1 MHWLKQMFSRRRLS
15 ADLSEEM
22 QQHLEEKIE
31 ALIADGM
38 PREEAIHAA
47 HRAFGNATLI
57 EQRSREVWMWPLI
70 ESICA
75 DIKFALRQLR
85 KSPGFTAAVVLTL
98 ALGIG
103 AVASMLAIVDCVL
116 LRPVAIPHPHQ
127 LVLLYLKTD
136 RTGLRGDLSYSQI
149 DALQRHSRLF
159 TAVAGYATMVKPVGS
174 STGTRSAIVVQ
185 ITPGFFRMLDVHA
198 ALGRLPDQND
208 TAPVAVVSHDFW
220 RIASARTHTLSD
232 P

>member
-1 MHWLKQMFSRRRLS
+1 MNHWLKQIRSRRRLT

-47 HRAFGNATLI
+47 RRAFGNATLI

-70 ESICA
+70 ESIWA

-103 AVASMLAIVDCVL
+103 ANTAIFSLVNAVMLRSLPVQNPDELVVMRWSAHHWPEGGHHSYGDCG
-116 LRPVAIPHPHQ
+116 PE
-127 LVLLYLKTD
+127 
-136 RTGLRGDLSYSQI
+136 
-149 DALQRHSRLF
+149 
-159 TAVAGYATMVKPVGS
+159 TMLGV
-174 STGTRSAIVVQ
+174 
-185 ITPGFFRMLDVHA
+185 TPA
-198 ALGRLPDQND
+198 APFPTPCSKRLPGAKTCFQ
-208 TAPVAVVSHDFW
+208 V
-220 RIASARTHTLSD
+220 R
-232 P
+232 

>member
-1 MHWLKQMFSRRRLS
+1 MKHWLKQICSRRSLF

-47 HRAFGNATLI
+47 RRAFGNATLI
-57 EQRSREVWMWPLI
+57 EQRSREVWMWPLL

-85 KSPGFTAAVVLTL
+85 KSPGFTAAVVLNL

-103 AVASMLAIVDCVL
+103 ANTAIFSLVKTMLL
-116 LRPVAIPHPHQ
+116 QPLPVRAAN
-127 LVLLYLKTD
+127 
-136 RTGLRGDLSYSQI
+136 R
-149 DALQRHSRLF
+149 
-159 TAVAGYATMVKPVGS
+159 
-174 STGTRSAIVVQ
+174 IVV
-185 ITPGFFRMLDVHA
+185 IWIDNLKNGW
-198 ALGRLPDQND
+198 
-208 TAPVAVVSHDFW
+208 S
-220 RIASARTHTLSD
+220 RIGPTGQDYL
-232 P
+232 

>member
-1 MHWLKQMFSRRRLS
+1 MKHWLKQIRSRRRLT

-47 HRAFGNATLI
+47 RRAFGNATLI

-70 ESICA
+70 ESIWA

-103 AVASMLAIVDCVL
+103 ANTAIFSLVNAVL
-116 LRPVAIPHPHQ
+116 LRSLPVQNPDELVVMRWSAHHWPEGDMSDYGDCGPETNGRELQRLLPFLPHVSRDCRTQRP
-127 LVLLYLKTD
+127 VFKCDSIRRAATD
-136 RTGLRGDLSYSQI
+136 GPEWQRTGKHRPRRTSFGQLFPDTRG
-149 DALQRHSRLF
+149 
-159 TAVAGYATMVKPVGS
+159 P
-174 STGTRSAIVVQ
+174 
-185 ITPGFFRMLDVHA
+185 
-198 ALGRLPDQND
+198 
-208 TAPVAVVSHDFW
+208 AP
-220 RIASARTHTLSD
+220 R
-232 P
+232 

>member
-85 KSPGFTAAVVLTL
+85 KSPGFTASVVLTL
-98 ALGIG
+98 ALGLG
-103 AVASMLAIVDCVL
+103 SVATMLAIVDSVL
-116 LRPVAIPHPHQ
+116 LRPAAIPRPHE
-127 LVLLYLKTD
+127 LVMLYLNSGQ
-136 RTGLRGDLSYSQI
+136 TGMRGGLTWSQI
-149 DALQRHSRLF
+149 QDLQRNSRLF
-159 TAVAGYATMVKPVGS
+159 TSIAGIHDDDQARRETSNGTWLGNCS
-174 STGTRSAIVVQ
+174 SGHAW
-185 ITPGFFRMLDVHA
+185 FFPHA
-198 ALGRLPDQND
+198 GMSR
-208 TAPVAVVSHDFW
+208 
-220 RIASARTHTLSD
+220 RR
-232 P
+232 